1 MKAAVIHDFGGA
13 DQFAIEDVNVPEPAD
28 GEVLIDVQACGIN
41 PIYFKTR
48 EGIGINRGWDTIPAN
63 IILGWDISGV
73 VVESQSN
80 AWRAGDAVFGM
91 PRFPALTDGYAEFVT
106 APGNE
111 LARKPD
117 GISHLEAAAIP
128 LAALTAWQSL
138 FDNAGLQNGQRVL
151 IHAGAGG
158 VGHPA
163 IQLAKWKGAHVTAT
177 CSARNTNFVASLGA
191 DDVIDYTQS
200 DFFEK
205 AADMDVV
212 FHMIAPDQRPESY
225 STLRDGGF
233 LASITG
239 PLSPEELKDHKVTG
253 KFVTVR
259 PNGGQMQNIAE
270 LMQTGALKV
279 HIDAVYTLAE
289 IARAHGHVE
298 GGHTR
303 GKVVLDLTTLRSV
316 SD

>member
-1 MKAAVIHDFGGA
+1 MKAAVIHDFGGI
-13 DQFAIEDVNVPEPAD
+13 DQLAIEDVAVPKPAD
-28 GEVLIDVQACGIN
+28 GEVLIDVQASGIN
-41 PIYFKTR
+41 PIDFKTR
-48 EGIGINRGWDTIPAN
+48 NGMGVNRGWDRVPEN

-73 VVESQSN
+73 VVESQSD

-111 LARKPD
+111 LARKPN
-117 GISHLEAAAIP
+117 GTSHLEAAAVP
-128 LAALTAWQSL
+128 LAALTAWQAL
-138 FDNAGLQNGQRVL
+138 FDNAGLENGQHVL

-158 VGHPA
+158 VGHLA

-177 CSARNTNFVASLGA
+177 CSSRNIDFVVSLGA

-200 DFFEK
+200 DFSEK
-205 AADMDVV
+205 AANMDVV
-212 FHMIAPDQRPESY
+212 FHMISPDQRPQSY
-225 STLRDGGF
+225 ATLKEAGF

-239 PLSPEELKDHKVTG
+239 PLSPEELEDHKITG

-259 PNGGQMQNIAE
+259 PNGAQMQEIAG
-270 LMQTGALKV
+270 LMESGALKV
-279 HIDAVYTLAE
+279 HVDAVYSLAD
-289 IARAHGHVE
+289 IAQAHGHVE

-303 GKVVLDLTTLRSV
+303 GKVVLDLTR
-316 SD
+316 

>member
-1 MKAAVIHDFGGA
+1 MKAAVIHDFGGI
-13 DQFAIEDVNVPEPAD
+13 DQLAIEDVAVPKPAD
-28 GEVLIDVQACGIN
+28 GEVLIDVQASGIN
-41 PIYFKTR
+41 PIDFKTR
-48 EGIGINRGWDTIPAN
+48 NGMGVNRGWDRVPEN

-73 VVESQSN
+73 VVESQSD

-117 GISHLEAAAIP
+117 GTSHLEAAAVP
-128 LAALTAWQSL
+128 LAALTAWQAL
-138 FDNAGLQNGQRVL
+138 FDNAGLDNGQHVL

-158 VGHPA
+158 VGHLA

-177 CSARNTNFVASLGA
+177 CSSRNIDFVVSLGA

-200 DFFEK
+200 DFSEK
-205 AADMDVV
+205 AANMDVV
-212 FHMIAPDQRPESY
+212 FHMISPDQRPQSY
-225 STLRDGGF
+225 ATLKEAGF

-239 PLSPEELKDHKVTG
+239 PLSPEELEDHKITG

-259 PNGGQMQNIAE
+259 PNGAQMQEIAG
-270 LMQTGALKV
+270 LMESGALKV
-279 HIDAVYTLAE
+279 HVDAVYSLAD
-289 IARAHGHVE
+289 IAQAHGHVE

-303 GKVVLDLTTLRSV
+303 GKVVLDLTR
-316 SD
+316 

>member
-1 MKAAVIHDFGGA
+1 MKAAVIHDFGGI
-13 DQFAIEDVNVPEPAD
+13 DQLAIEDVAVPKPAD
-28 GEVLIDVQACGIN
+28 GEVLIDVQASGIN
-41 PIYFKTR
+41 PIDFKTR
-48 EGIGINRGWDTIPAN
+48 NGMGVNRGWGRVPEN

-73 VVESQSN
+73 VVESQSD

-111 LARKPD
+111 LARKPN
-117 GISHLEAAAIP
+117 GTSHLEAAAVP
-128 LAALTAWQSL
+128 LAALTAWQAL
-138 FDNAGLQNGQRVL
+138 FDNAGLENGQHVL

-158 VGHPA
+158 VGHLA

-177 CSARNTNFVASLGA
+177 CSSRNTDFVMSLGA

-200 DFFEK
+200 DFSEK
-205 AADMDVV
+205 AANMDVV
-212 FHMIAPDQRPESY
+212 FHMISPDQKPQSFA
-225 STLRDGGF
+225 TLKEAGF

-239 PLSPEELKDHKVTG
+239 PLSPEELEDHKITG

-259 PNGGQMQNIAE
+259 PNGAQMQEIAS
-270 LMQTGALKV
+270 LMESGALKV
-279 HIDAVYTLAE
+279 HVDAVYSLAD
-289 IARAHGHVE
+289 IAQAHGHVE

-303 GKVVLDLTTLRSV
+303 GKVVLDLAK
-316 SD
+316 

>member
-1 MKAAVIHDFGGA
+1 MKAAVIHDFGGI
-13 DQFAIEDVNVPEPAD
+13 DQLAIKDVAVPKPAD
-28 GEVLIDVQACGIN
+28 GEVLIDVQASGIN
-41 PIYFKTR
+41 PIDFKTR
-48 EGIGINRGWDTIPAN
+48 NGMGVNRGWDRVPEN

-73 VVESQSN
+73 VVESQSD

-111 LARKPD
+111 LARKPN
-117 GISHLEAAAIP
+117 GTSHLEAAAVP
-128 LAALTAWQSL
+128 LAALTAWQAL
-138 FDNAGLQNGQRVL
+138 FDNAGLENGQHVL

-158 VGHPA
+158 VGHLA

-177 CSARNTNFVASLGA
+177 CSSRNIDFVMSLGA

-200 DFFEK
+200 DFSEK
-205 AADMDVV
+205 AANMDVV
-212 FHMIAPDQRPESY
+212 FHMISPDQRPQSY
-225 STLRDGGF
+225 TTLKEAGF

-239 PLSPEELKDHKVTG
+239 PLSPEELEDHKITG

-259 PNGGQMQNIAE
+259 PNGAQMQEIAS
-270 LMQTGALKV
+270 LMESGALKV
-279 HIDAVYTLAE
+279 HVDAVYSLAD
-289 IARAHGHVE
+289 IAQAHGHVE

-303 GKVVLDLTTLRSV
+303 GKVVLDLTR
-316 SD
+316 

>member
-1 MKAAVIHDFGGA
+1 MKAAVIHDFGGI
-13 DQFAIEDVNVPEPAD
+13 DQLAIEDVAVPKPAD
-28 GEVLIDVQACGIN
+28 GEVLIDVQASGIN
-41 PIYFKTR
+41 PIDFKTR
-48 EGIGINRGWDTIPAN
+48 NGMGVNRGWDRVPEN

-73 VVESQSN
+73 VVESQSD

-111 LARKPD
+111 LARKPN
-117 GISHLEAAAIP
+117 GTSHLEAAAVP
-128 LAALTAWQSL
+128 LAALTAWQAL
-138 FDNAGLQNGQRVL
+138 FDNAGLENGQHVL

-158 VGHPA
+158 VGHLA

-177 CSARNTNFVASLGA
+177 CSSRNIDFVVSLGA

-200 DFFEK
+200 DFSEK
-205 AADMDVV
+205 AANMDVV
-212 FHMIAPDQRPESY
+212 FHMISPDQRPQSY
-225 STLRDGGF
+225 ATLKEAGF

-239 PLSPEELKDHKVTG
+239 PLSPEELEDHKITG

-259 PNGGQMQNIAE
+259 PNGAQMQEISG
-270 LMQTGALKV
+270 LMESRALKV
-279 HIDAVYTLAE
+279 HVDAVYSLAD
-289 IARAHGHVE
+289 IAQAHGHVE

-303 GKVVLDLTTLRSV
+303 GKVVLDLAK
-316 SD
+316 